1 MRKTIN
7 YIGYRTIKTAIGAAL
22 AMLVA
27 SSVGLKYSVAAG
39 IIVILSVQSTKRKS
53 IQIAYQRMCAC
64 LLALFISTILFN
76 LFGYSPIVF
85 GIFLLLFIPL
95 SARFRI
101 KEGIVVSSVLVTH
114 LLVEKSTSISLL
126 INEFMLMIVGVGIAL
141 LLNLYMPSIE
151 KNVKEDMSY
160 IENLMKEILFNMSA
174 ALRECA
180 VSIKEEELINNLE
193 KRLITGRK
201 KALKTLNNS
210 LISDNSYYVKY
221 MDMRTQQLNA
231 FKNMR
236 RHFDRF
242 SITYKQTEMIAEFT
256 LKLSESIHE
265 YNTAD
270 GLLKNLQALRESFKD
285 MELPKTREEFENR
298 AMLFQ
303 FLNDLEQFLLIKN
316 EFKDN
321 IKNDNII
328 DVY

>member
-1 MRKTIN
+1 MRKTMN

-22 AMLVA
+22 AMLIA

-126 INEFMLMIVGVGIAL
+126 MNEFMLMIVGVGIAL

-160 IENLMKEILFNMSA
+160 IENLMKEILFNMSS

-242 SITYKQTEMIAEFT
+242 SITYKQTEMISEFT